1 MEIDEM
7 SIEDVDDAWF
17 WQLTEKGVYRSQICL
32 PRNRFG

>member
-1 MEIDEM
+1 MDDL

-17 WQLTEKGVYRSQICL
+17 WQLIDKKLRGCF

>member
-1 MEIDEM
+1 MDDI

-17 WQLTEKGVYRSQICL
+17 WQLIDKKHLSQLCL

>member
-1 MEIDEM
+1 MDDL

-17 WQLTEKGVYRSQICL
+17 WQLIDKKLKGCL